1 LEKKKKSQLS
11 LTTAFLSYQAT
22 MAELIQAMRDGEKE
36 TITINTPKTQTP
48 YTARDPNTKPKN
60 G

>member
-1 LEKKKKSQLS
+1 
-11 LTTAFLSYQAT
+11 